1 VASVDTQQ
9 AVFDFRSMD
18 QVFAK
23 SMAGGDF
30 VLLLLSVFAG
40 TALLLAAI
48 GIYGVMSYAVEQ
60 RAHEIGIRIALGAK
74 PGEVLGL
81 VLRHGMTLAGIGVVV
96 GLAGAYGL
104 TRVLA
109 GLLYGVQAADPAT
122 FGGVALVLAVV
133 ALAATWIPARRATRV
148 DPMRALRCE

>member
-1 VASVDTQQ
+1 
-9 AVFDFRSMD
+9 
-18 QVFAK
+18 
-23 SMAGGDF
+23 
-30 VLLLLSVFAG
+30 
-40 TALLLAAI
+40 
-48 GIYGVMSYAVEQ
+48 VEQ

>member
-1 VASVDTQQ
+1 MTRYSRGPCRPR
-9 AVFDFRSMD
+9 FRAAAAER
-18 QVFAK
+18 VR
-23 SMAGGDF
+23 
-30 VLLLLSVFAG
+30 G

-60 RAHEIGIRIALGAK
+60 RSHEIGIRLALGAGQ
-74 PGEVLGL
+74 GEVLGL
-81 VLRHGMTLAGIGVVV
+81 VLRHGMTLAGSGWWS
-96 GLAGAYGL
+96 GWLGAFAL

-122 FGGVALVLAVV
+122 FVGVALVLAAV

-148 DPMRALRCE
+148 DPMRALRGE